1 LIRGDSDEFWQIIK
15 IKNDIDKVN
24 GSPYCLILKEDEFI
38 KNYTIKSFDN
48 KAFIFPNNNI

>member
-24 GSPYCLILKEDEFI
+24 GSPYCLILKEDEFV

-48 KAFIFPNNNI
+48 KAFIFPKNNI